1 MIRAILALLFPVLY
15 LILGIPVL
23 FVEWIIRKCNRHA
36 ADISSLRMVQWA
48 FRVIM
53 FICGVKLTVI
63 GEENVPKDVPVLY
76 IGNHRSYFDIIITY
90 SRCPRLTGYIAKD
103 TMGKVPLLN
112 IWMKRLY
119 CLFLDRTD
127 MKKGL
132 KTILTGIDQIKAGI
146 SMCIFPEGT
155 RNKTDD
161 LMLPFK
167 EGSFKIAEKSGCP
180 IIPMAITN
188 SADVLEAHMP
198 RVKKTHVIVEYG
210 TPIYPNELDKEQKK
224 KIGAYCQNVIAEM
237 LEKNKDIIA

>member
-1 MIRAILALLFPVLY
+1 MIRAILALLFAVLY

-23 FVEWIIRKCNRHA
+23 FVEWII
-36 ADISSLRMVQWA
+36 SQLRMVQWA
-48 FRVIM
+48 FRVIL
-53 FICGVKLTVI
+53 FICGTKVTVI

-112 IWMKRLY
+112 IWMKQLY

-155 RNKTDD
+155 RNKTEDE
-161 LMLPFK
+161 MLPFK
-167 EGSFKIAEKSGCP
+167 AGSLKLSEKTGCP
-180 IIPMAITN
+180 IVPMAITN
-188 SADVLEAHMP
+188 SADILENHFP
-198 RVKKTHVIVEYG
+198 KVKPTHVILQYG
-210 TPIYPNELDKEQKK
+210 TPIYLDQLSADDRKHLATYTQNTVHELLADNQK
-224 KIGAYCQNVIAEM
+224 Y
-237 LEKNKDIIA
+237 L

>member
-1 MIRAILALLFPVLY
+1 MIRAILALLFAVLY

-103 TMGKVPLLN
+103 TMGKSSSFKHLDEAALLPLL
-112 IWMKRLY
+112 RPY
-119 CLFLDRTD
+119 RYEE
-127 MKKGL
+127 GL
-132 KTILTGIDQIKAGI
+132 KNHPDRYR
-146 SMCIFPEGT
+146 P
-155 RNKTDD
+155 D
-161 LMLPFK
+161 
-167 EGSFKIAEKSGCP
+167 
-180 IIPMAITN
+180 
-188 SADVLEAHMP
+188 
-198 RVKKTHVIVEYG
+198 
-210 TPIYPNELDKEQKK
+210 
-224 KIGAYCQNVIAEM
+224 
-237 LEKNKDIIA
+237 

>member
-1 MIRAILALLFPVLY
+1 MIRAILALLFAVLY

-132 KTILTGIDQIKAGI
+132 KTILTGIDQIKTGI

-155 RNKTDD
+155 RSREGNE
-161 LMLPFK
+161 LGEFK
-167 EGSFKIAEKSGCP
+167 GGSFKCAMKAKCP
-180 IIPMAITN
+180 IIPVAIIDSYKAFDTGSTEN
-188 SADVLEAHMP
+188 VNVQIHYLEPITYDEYKMLKTTEVAKI
-198 RVKKTHVIVEYG
+198 VKE
-210 TPIYPNELDKEQKK
+210 
-224 KIGAYCQNVIAEM
+224 KI
-237 LEKNKDIIA
+237 KNTIDNYATC

>member
-1 MIRAILALLFPVLY
+1 MIRAILALLFAVLY

-132 KTILTGIDQIKAGI
+132 KTILTGIDQIKTGI

-188 SADVLEAHMP
+188 SADVLEAHIP
-198 RVKKTHVIVEYG
+198 RVKKAHVIVEYG
-210 TPIYPNELDKEQKK
+210 KPIYPNELDKEQKK
-224 KIGAYCQNVIAEM
+224 KIGAYCQDVIAEM
-237 LEKNKDIIA
+237 LEKNKSMI

>member
-1 MIRAILALLFPVLY
+1 MIRAILALLFAVLY

-132 KTILTGIDQIKAGI
+132 KTILTGIDQIKTGI

-155 RNKTDD
+155 RNKTEDE
-161 LMLPFK
+161 MLPFK
-167 EGSFKIAEKSGCP
+167 AGSLKLSEKTRCP
-180 IIPMAITN
+180 IVPMAITN
-188 SADVLEAHMP
+188 SADILENHFP
-198 RVKKTHVIVEYG
+198 KVKPTHVILQYG
-210 TPIYPNELDKEQKK
+210 TPIYLDQLSADDRKHLATYTQNTVHELLADNRK
-224 KIGAYCQNVIAEM
+224 Y
-237 LEKNKDIIA
+237 L